1 MTSVALDVWALIAA
15 VLLMFGASF
24 YLGMMLTMKLFLFPT
39 WGTVRLDTLDAQMGI
54 PVRRATVTFTY
65 ILPVML
71 AAPIVLVVAEWGR
84 PTVLLAW
91 GCLVGVL
98 TLSVLS
104 QLLQRPLNVKLYS
117 GTIRTDEE
125 LQQVVRRWMD
135 VSGVRFVA
143 AGVTWVLTLWYIVA
157 RGGYFGVFA

>member
-1 MTSVALDVWALIAA
+1 MNAEQMHPDGFPIPPQRFYEDRHIAA
-15 VLLMFGASF
+15 VVTWFLMAVLPFERYIG
-24 YLGMMLTMKLFLFPT
+24 FL
-39 WGTVRLDTLDAQMGI
+39 
-54 PVRRATVTFTY
+54 
-65 ILPVML
+65 
-71 AAPIVLVVAEWGR
+71 

-104 QLLQRPLNVKLYS
+104 QLLQRPLTVKLYS

-135 VSGVRFVA
+135 VNGVRFVA